1 MRLNGYIQ
9 TDKNRRDLVWA
20 KGGVFA
26 KGKAI
31 AEVAEDISPKGV
43 QSITIR
49 VRNIDPDLSTT
60 PDKKALLTVVREEV
74 LNIHKR
80 SFGQIIFD
88 QMIP

>member
-1 MRLNGYIQ
+1 
-9 TDKNRRDLVWA
+9 
-20 KGGVFA
+20 
-26 KGKAI
+26 
-31 AEVAEDISPKGV
+31 V